1 MAPTKTAERTTRQA
15 SPQQT
20 PTGNLPAQQQPKAP
34 PPIVQFRDY
43 VNQRMATLE
52 EALPPHIRPDYFVSA
67 IMIALQKK
75 PSLLKCTFPS
85 IWNACVEAAKD
96 GLLPDNKEGAIV
108 PYGENAEGKRVAELA
123 TWMPMIEGYR
133 KKIFET
139 GKVKAWEVQVVREK
153 DDFEYELGDN
163 AFIRHKPYVGTQNP
177 GGIVGA
183 YSIAK
188 LMTGETVREVMG
200 AFDIMQIASKSKA
213 SNGPWKD
220 QAFVP
225 EMARKVVARRHY
237 KQLPHSRE
245 LSEMIAR
252 DDQRFGVDFQ
262 EGDEQ
267 IAKPQ
272 AARRLSSR
280 QAFDAYA
287 GATVDNETGE
297 VLDDGPEETGE
308 QGQSQET
315 VQAATAPRKDATS
328 TAAGGASRGAE
339 ASPPQRQASAP
350 TTTTARKDGGGEQA
364 AGPAARQ
371 ETAAAPAN
379 GTEVA
384 RTEAGPGATTPAPA
398 SPSPEETAAEADADI
413 DEMPDEPAA
422 DPQDAADRPWPPG
435 AEPTTIDEYERYLRT
450 KLAAMTKANEVAP
463 WFNSDAEK
471 ALRAACQTAPRFQEF
486 QQLAIT
492 RRKELP

>member
-15 SPQQT
+15 APQQA
-20 PTGNLPAQQQPKAP
+20 PTGNLPAQQERKVP

-43 VNQRMATLE
+43 VAKRMATLE

-75 PSLLKCTFPS
+75 PKLLECTFPS

-108 PYGENAEGKRVAELA
+108 PYGENADGKRVAELA

-153 DDFEYELGDN
+153 DEFEYELGDN
-163 AFIRHKPYVGTQNP
+163 AFIRHKPFVGTTNP

-200 AFDIMQIASKSKA
+200 AFDIMQIAAKSKA
-213 SNGPWKD
+213 GNGPWKD
-220 QAFVP
+220 PTFVP

-252 DDQRFGVDFQ
+252 DDERFGVDFQ
-262 EGDEQ
+262 DGDEQ

-280 QAFDAYA
+280 QAFDTYA
-287 GATVDNETGE
+287 GAVVDNVTGE
-297 VLDDGPEETGE
+297 VMEDHDQSLDPDLP
-308 QGQSQET
+308 QEIN
-315 VQAATAPRKDATS
+315 QAAPSPRKDATS
-328 TAAGGASRGAE
+328 AATTGGESKGAGAKTE
-339 ASPPQRQASAP
+339 PQREKAP
-350 TTTTARKDGGGEQA
+350 APDQ
-364 AGPAARQ
+364 
-371 ETAAAPAN
+371 TAAASAN
-379 GTEVA
+379 GTEEA

-398 SPSPEETAAEADADI
+398 SSSGDDSADETDADI
-413 DEMPDEPAA
+413 DEMPDEPGV
-422 DPQDAADRPWPPG
+422 DPQDGADRPWPPG
-435 AEPTTIDEYERYLRT
+435 AEPTNAAEYERYLRSR
-450 KLAAMTKANEVAP
+450 LAAMTKANEVAP

-471 ALRAACQTAPRFQEF
+471 ALRAACQTAASFSAL
-486 QQLAIT
+486 QQLAIE